1 MWTFIASIIF
11 NIIELLT
18 LLVFLELLMI
28 EKSHT
33 RAMSKS
39 WTDAMGRELTLKDN
53 IRTKLNKIQKLKKE
67 LSDLKK
73 GKVKQ

>member
-1 MWTFIASIIF
+1 
-11 NIIELLT
+11 
-18 LLVFLELLMI
+18 MI

-73 GKVKQ
+73 GKIKQ